1 MRLID
6 PSYEIISQ
14 EEGLLGV
21 YKQIEKAARTAYK
34 SEDKIAE
41 GSAQRMVESLCK
53 LNHGAALEHGTIYLM
68 IPYSVSATDYLSKK
82 ERMDLNKILLFFQSD
97 KYSRVREVTVEKD
110 VLYNY
115 YITTNARVIFENHLE
130 EALQYMCEPTEFHE
144 KRITVKFITS
154 IGIVR
159 EILRHR
165 HFSFLNE
172 STRYCNYSKDKFG
185 SELTFIIPEWIYKVQ
200 AELADYCDPLT
211 KESRAW
217 LMKKHGGDLIEHL
230 ICIDRSVTTWWDTMI
245 KAEDD
250 YIYLTTT
257 DEGYKLKPEEARG
270 ILPLDLKSE
279 LIVTGFVSD
288 WIHFFRL
295 RSYIA
300 ATGKPH
306 PDIQKL
312 ADPLMQEFIDR
323 GYCTYEEI
331 HKEQVPS

>member
-6 PSYEIISQ
+6 PSYEIIEQ
-14 EEGLLGV
+14 EEGLFGV
-21 YKQIEKAARTAYK
+21 YKQIERAARTAYK
-34 SEDKIAE
+34 SEDKITE
-41 GSAQRMVESLCK
+41 GSAQRMVEALCK
-53 LNHGAALEHGTIYLM
+53 SNHGACLEHGTIYLA
-68 IPYSVSATDYLSKK
+68 IPDRADTASTYDKYFYNPYSCAVQIYDITSEGYG
-82 ERMDLNKILLFFQSD
+82 
-97 KYSRVREVTVEKD
+97 TVY
-110 VLYNY
+110 V
-115 YITTNARVIFENHLE
+115 TTNARVIFENGWE
-130 EALQYMCEPTEFHE
+130 DDLQYMCEPTKFHE

-172 STRYCNYSKDKFG
+172 STRYCNYGKDKFG
-185 SELTFIIPEWIYKVQ
+185 SELTFIIPRWIYDLQVDEAKYP
-200 AELADYCDPLT
+200 DPCDRS
-211 KESRAW
+211 SRAW
-217 LMKKHGGDLIEHL
+217 LMDEHGEDLIKDL
-230 ICIDRSVTTWWDTMI
+230 ICMDRTASSWWDAMI
-245 KAEDD
+245 RAEED
-250 YIYLTTT
+250 YMYFITT

-270 ILPLDLKSE
+270 VLPLDLKSE

-295 RSYIA
+295 RSHIA

-306 PDIQKL
+306 PDIQIL

-331 HKEQVPS
+331 HKKQVPS

>member
-1 MRLID
+1 
-6 PSYEIISQ
+6 
-14 EEGLLGV
+14 
-21 YKQIEKAARTAYK
+21 
-34 SEDKIAE
+34 
-41 GSAQRMVESLCK
+41 
-53 LNHGAALEHGTIYLM
+53 
-68 IPYSVSATDYLSKK
+68 
-82 ERMDLNKILLFFQSD
+82 
-97 KYSRVREVTVEKD
+97 
-110 VLYNY
+110 
-115 YITTNARVIFENHLE
+115 
-130 EALQYMCEPTEFHE
+130 MCEPTEFHE
-144 KRITVKFITS
+144 KRITVKFTTS

-172 STRYCNYSKDKFG
+172 STRYCNYGKDKFG

-200 AELADYCDPLT
+200 AERADYCDPLT

-217 LMKKHGGDLIEHL
+217 LMKKQGEDLIEHL
-230 ICIDRSVTTWWDTMI
+230 VCIDRSVATWWDTMI
-245 KAEDD
+245 KAQDD

-306 PDIQKL
+306 PDIQIL
-312 ADPLMQEFIDR
+312 ADPLMEDFINR

-331 HKEQVPS
+331 CKK

>member
-6 PSYEIISQ
+6 PSYEIIEQ
-14 EEGLLGV
+14 EPGVLGV

-34 SEDKIAE
+34 SEDKITE
-41 GSAQRMVESLCK
+41 GSAQRMVEALCK
-53 LNHGAALEHGTIYLM
+53 SNHGACLEHGTIYLFKKELDPNF
-68 IPYSVSATDYLSKK
+68 INKYSKNKYSVSIVINDAT
-82 ERMDLNKILLFFQSD
+82 N
-97 KYSRVREVTVEKD
+97 KD
-110 VLYNY
+110 VLGT
-115 YITTNARVIFENHLE
+115 YITTNARVIFENGWE
-130 EALQYMCEPTEFHE
+130 DDLQYICEPTEFHE
-144 KRITVKFITS
+144 KRITVKFTTS

-172 STRYCNYSKDKFG
+172 STRYCNYSKGKFNE
-185 SELTFIIPEWIYKVQ
+185 ELTFIIPQWIYDCRDEWAPCTKWP
-200 AELADYCDPLT
+200 EEKLDYLYDYSGEQLVHHLT
-211 KESRAW
+211 A
-217 LMKKHGGDLIEHL
+217 
-230 ICIDRSVTTWWDTMI
+230 IDRTVAAYYDILEDIEREYLFDVTEPD
-245 KAEDD
+245 
-250 YIYLTTT
+250 
-257 DEGYKLKPEEARG
+257 GYKLKPEEARG

-295 RSYIA
+295 RSHIA

-306 PDIQKL
+306 PDIQKI

-331 HKEQVPS
+331 HKE